1 MKRVLGLL
9 MAAAMAAPASAQI
22 IVDGTRDAGY
32 GAALSVQTV
41 QTDFGDNFSE
51 WNAGY
56 ATLDGGMLKLMLTG
70 NLEANFNKLAIFID
84 SKAGGQSVFDSS
96 GNDSAAAM
104 DGLTFDVPFTADYHL
119 IARRGSNKFDL
130 DFANLGA
137 QSASGYFDVLGG
149 ADFGTGSTGTG
160 VNGST
165 IAVAYNG
172 SNTLGVTGGNG
183 AADQTAAAAVTT
195 GLELGIALSDLGYV
209 GGPIRIMVG
218 QNGQNHDFW
227 SNQFLGG
234 LTAPQGNLGGP
245 GGKDFTAIAGDQ
257 FFTLQVPEPT
267 SAALIVVAG
276 LGFGAL
282 GRKRLA

>member
-9 MAAAMAAPASAQI
+9 IVAAMAAPASAQI
-22 IVDGTRDAGY
+22 VVDGTKDAAY
-32 GAALSVQTV
+32 GGALSVQTT
-41 QTDFGDNFSE
+41 QTGFGDNASE

-56 ATLDGGMLKLMLTG
+56 AKLDGGFLKLMLTG

-119 IARRGSNKFDL
+119 IARRGSSKFDL
-130 DFANLGA
+130 DFANLGS
-137 QSASGYFDVLGG
+137 QSASGYFDVFGG
-149 ADFGTGSTGTG
+149 ADFGAGSTGTG
-160 VNGST
+160 VNGSP

-172 SNTLGVTGGNG
+172 SNVLGVTGGTG

-218 QNGQNHDFW
+218 QNNQDHNYW

-234 LTAPQGNLGGP
+234 LATPQDNLMGP
-245 GGKDFTAIAGDQ
+245 GGKDFTMVPGDQ
-257 FFTLQVPEPT
+257 FFTLVPEPA
-267 SAALIVVAG
+267 SAALVVVAG
-276 LGFGAL
+276 LGLLAL